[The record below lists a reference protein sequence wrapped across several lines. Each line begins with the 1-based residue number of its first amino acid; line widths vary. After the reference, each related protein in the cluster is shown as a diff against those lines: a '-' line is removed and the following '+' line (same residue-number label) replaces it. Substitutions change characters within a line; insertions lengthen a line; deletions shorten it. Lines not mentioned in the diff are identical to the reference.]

1 MYIFVKSYVFEEKNL
16 FSYKYLSRN
25 ENVLK
30 TITRVCVSFED
41 YCYKNCKIDSGT
53 RIQEFQLNHFSN
65 DPRDYLFFKGSEI
78 SWLLFSQTTTWNQ
91 SCIHYTGEEEFFMWI
106 IFFENNGRRMFAT
119 CAYPFRVSHC
129 FHPVQIYL
137 NFHPAMSTP

>member
-1 MYIFVKSYVFEEKNL
+1 MKEGGGDVHFCKIVRFYEEKNL

-30 TITRVCVSFED
+30 TISRVCVSFED

-119 CAYPFRVSHC
+119 CAYPGFGNDYVSRG
-129 FHPVQIYL
+129 FL
-137 NFHPAMSTP
+137 